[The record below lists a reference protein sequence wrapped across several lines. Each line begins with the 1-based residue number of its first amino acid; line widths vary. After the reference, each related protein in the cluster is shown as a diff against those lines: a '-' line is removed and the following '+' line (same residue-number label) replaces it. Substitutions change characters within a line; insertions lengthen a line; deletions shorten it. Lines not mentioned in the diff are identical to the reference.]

1 MEARPNPLH
10 TRTLECPPGCLI
22 IIADTSEG
30 AVESE
35 VRVLADP
42 DLGVRGCGKLP
53 PATGTAGRLLG
64 VCGCGPTLKMPLPLL
79 RRGAAAAWQRGA
91 PPEVPAAARGPLAP
105 KAHPAT
111 APATRARQAQWAVLA
126 LLGTAVGFKA
136 LGLAG
141 YAARHGLPSLPY
153 GHDGRAKPSW
163 YWGDWRYYRDAPR
176 EPQRVFAPSLRASLV
191 RECLGGVPPECLDQ
205 PFPVPA
211 SAPAACF
218 PKLAFLASYPTS
230 GNEIV
235 HGLYEAITGITF
247 AVDAPWGM
255 APKEGGP
262 VAWVPDRRLAE
273 PAGPGHQHFKKP
285 EAGDA
290 GPSGGVRLHIHDRYC
305 RFGRTTADG
314 SESLLPMGR
323 GTLMKTHFP
332 TTGSDGRGDPVWTR
346 RYAWR
351 YRPSPPHFDVVGLV
365 RLTRNPGDNLLRD
378 AFRWDN
384 RECQTDIDCFREQ
397 AQGACERMF
406 DFVPRWNAFHAFWRG
421 WHGRNK
427 EVPHM
432 VLHYEDVTDPARAAN
447 VMRRVVALAGEAPK
461 EKGSVAAAVAAGVRP
476 LDYTPGTL
484 VRDVCGA
491 DVARRLHA
499 ATSEG
504 ASGLGYA
511 FDDAAAT
518 WAVRRPQAEADG
530 GDAVL
535 PLARRRS
542 GEGEG
547 TDGNGQ
553 PARG

>member
-64 VCGCGPTLKMPLPLL
+64 VCGGPTLKMTLPLL

-191 RECLGGVPPECLDQ
+191 RECLGGVPPECLDR
-205 PFPVPA
+205 PFPVPEA
-211 SAPAACF
+211 APAACF
-218 PKLAFLASYPTS
+218 PRLAFLASYPTS

-247 AVDAPWGM
+247 VVDAPWGM
-255 APKEGGP
+255 APKDGGP
-262 VAWVPDRRLAE
+262 VAWVPDSRLAARSGRE
-273 PAGPGHQHFKKP
+273 RWKRGNGKA
-285 EAGDA
+285 AA
-290 GPSGGVRLHIHDRYC
+290 RRGGVKLHLNNRYC
-305 RFGRTTADG
+305 RLGRTTADG
-314 SESLLPMGR
+314 SESLLPMGGR

-332 TTGSDGRGDPVWTR
+332 TNGSYAKGDAALAKR
-346 RYAWR
+346 FAWR
-351 YRPSPPHFDVVGLV
+351 YEPKPPTFDVVGLA
-365 RLTRNPGDNLLRD
+365 RLARNPGDNLLRD
-378 AFRWDN
+378 AFRWDS
-384 RECQTDIDCFREQ
+384 RECEKDIACFQEQ
-397 AQGACERMF
+397 ARGACGRLLERAEG
-406 DFVPRWNAFHAFWRG
+406 WNRFHAFWRD
-421 WHGRNK
+421 WHGRHP
-427 EVPHM
+427 EVPHA
-432 VLHYEDVTDPARAAN
+432 VLHYEDVTDRARAAG

-461 EKGSVAAAVAAGVRP
+461 EEGGVEAAVAATVRP
-476 LDYTPGTL
+476 PDYVPGTL

-491 DVARRLHA
+491 EAARALHA
-499 ATSEG
+499 ATRE
-504 ASGLGYA
+504 AAEELGYA
-511 FDDAAAT
+511 FDDAKAA
-518 WAVRRPQAEADG
+518 WAVVRRDG
-530 GDAVL
+530 
-535 PLARRRS
+535 
-542 GEGEG
+542 
-547 TDGNGQ
+547 DGN
-553 PARG
+553 